1 MAGSLN
7 RVMLIGNLGADPD
20 IKHINDK
27 KIANLRLATSE
38 KWRDKNSGEVREK
51 TEWHQVCI
59 YSEGLAGVVEQYCR
73 KGSKVYVEGQLQTRK
88 WQDKDGNDRWTT
100 EVVLQQYGGQLILL
114 GGDAPRREEGPS
126 RAESQRNTDAQ
137 RPLDDSEVPF

>member
-7 RVMLIGNLGADPD
+7 KVQLIGNLGADPD

-27 KIANLRLATSE
+27 KICNLRLATSE
-38 KWRDKNSGEVREK
+38 KWRDKNTGEVREK
-51 TEWHQVCI
+51 TDWHSVVI
-59 YSEGLAGVVEQYCR
+59 YSEGLAGVVEQYCQ
-73 KGSKVYVEGQLQTRK
+73 KGSKIYVEGQWQTRK

-114 GGDAPRREEGPS
+114 GGDAPSREEGPS
-126 RAESQRNTDAQ
+126 RAESQRNMDSQ
-137 RPLDDSEVPF
+137 RPLDSDEIPF